1 MLDQPYSPM
10 TIRFFI
16 LQAHY
21 RSSMDFSN
29 DALKASEKGL
39 QKLMNAITLTDKL
52 KASPESTIDVNSLR
66 GKCYDAMNDDLNTP
80 GLLSCLFEGVRYIN
94 SVNDGT
100 ETVSAEGLEI
110 LKSIFRTFVYDILGL
125 KDETETKEDDGLKE
139 KLMKIIIGLRQEARD
154 NKDFKTSDKI
164 RDELKKAGITL
175 KDRKEGVDWEI
186 E

>member
-1 MLDQPYSPM
+1 M
-10 TIRFFI
+10 
-16 LQAHY
+16 
-21 RSSMDFSN
+21 
-29 DALKASEKGL
+29 
-39 QKLMNAITLTDKL
+39 
-52 KASPESTIDVNSLR
+52 
-66 GKCYDAMNDDLNTP
+66 
-80 GLLSCLFEGVRYIN
+80 RYIN

-175 KDRKEGVDWEI
+175 KDRKDGVDWEI